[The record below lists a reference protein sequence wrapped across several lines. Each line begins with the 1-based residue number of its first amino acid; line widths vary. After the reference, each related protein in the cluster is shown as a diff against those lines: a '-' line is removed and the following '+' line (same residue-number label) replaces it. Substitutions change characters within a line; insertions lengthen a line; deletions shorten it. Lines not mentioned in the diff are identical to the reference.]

1 MNEFKRAR
9 EEYESTPIPEE
20 LDARV
25 RAGIR
30 QGRTSS
36 RSRGY
41 KVVRRTAGSVAA
53 CLAVLMAG
61 LNVSPTFAAAA
72 ADVPVLGGLFQV
84 LTIRDYET
92 VENGIDYKVSVP
104 GVESEGNLAE
114 KVNAEIQ
121 ERVDAHLAQ
130 AQADWDDYKDA
141 FLATGGTEEEWADR
155 EMNVL
160 IDYEIKSQTDTTVSF
175 VVDFAEGWVAAMQQ
189 RYCYNLDLANDKDIT
204 LADVLGEDWVG
215 ICNDAVNAK
224 IAADE
229 SGLFFTPEQGGFT
242 TVDDATSFYLNED
255 GSVTLVFPEYSIA
268 AGAAE
273 QSEQSTGTSGALEEV
288 REVAEST
295 SKNMEMF
302 TASLLT
308 FQSGMEEL
316 DMIVNAL
323 VAGDFD
329 QALSDK
335 FVEWTPKLELHVPL
349 VDREH
354 KLLVEYINELH
365 QAMTHNKPVSEMIGV
380 LKKLR
385 DYTATH
391 FGDEE
396 KLFNV
401 PAYKAAAEHMKIHK
415 KFVAKLDE
423 VEEQLRM
430 GTATVSMDL
439 LTFLKDWLV
448 QHIMGTDPTYLPY
461 LKPEDKEPA

>member
-92 VENGIDYKVSVP
+92 VENGIDYKVTVP
-104 GVESEGNLAE
+104 GVESEGDLAE

-268 AGAAE
+268 AGAAGIVE
-273 QSEQSTGTSGALEEV
+273 IRVGA
-288 REVAEST
+288 
-295 SKNMEMF
+295 
-302 TASLLT
+302 
-308 FQSGMEEL
+308 
-316 DMIVNAL
+316 
-323 VAGDFD
+323 
-329 QALSDK
+329 
-335 FVEWTPKLELHVPL
+335 
-349 VDREH
+349 
-354 KLLVEYINELH
+354 
-365 QAMTHNKPVSEMIGV
+365 
-380 LKKLR
+380 
-385 DYTATH
+385 
-391 FGDEE
+391 
-396 KLFNV
+396 
-401 PAYKAAAEHMKIHK
+401 
-415 KFVAKLDE
+415 
-423 VEEQLRM
+423 
-430 GTATVSMDL
+430 
-439 LTFLKDWLV
+439 
-448 QHIMGTDPTYLPY
+448 
-461 LKPEDKEPA
+461 